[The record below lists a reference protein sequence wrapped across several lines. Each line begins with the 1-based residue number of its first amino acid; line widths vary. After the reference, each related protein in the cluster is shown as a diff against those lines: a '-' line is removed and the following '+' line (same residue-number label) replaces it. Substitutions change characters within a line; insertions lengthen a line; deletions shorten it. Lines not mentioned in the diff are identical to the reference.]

1 MKTYSFDEMVAR
13 FGLGYTYEVP
23 FNAPSTV
30 IIKQA
35 FKGIKGMGSFP
46 PVFDT
51 KEMACNAF
59 KAARLETISKSMNDL
74 EEALNQVSFFSRI
87 FNRTNIKNAEEKL
100 ADWKKKKAPVIE
112 DLKIEH
118 VELDPNSEY
127 RVFVPELEVGDKVY
141 VAIISENVLKEGV
154 YEQTITEKK
163 YFLDLN
169 KPVEIKQVNEDH
181 VKVFDLLISYSVET
195 EGERLSNN
203 LTKKMDIE
211 TDTDFHNG
219 YTYHSTRVSRDEAV
233 AYFNEKMRE
242 KIAYYQSKIIS

>member
-13 FGLGYTYEVP
+13 FGLGYTYDVP

-35 FKGIKGMGSFP
+35 FKGMGSFP
-46 PVFDT
+46 PVFDS

-59 KAARLETISKSMNDL
+59 KVARLETISQSMDDL
-74 EEALNQVSFFSRI
+74 EQALKQVGFLSRI

-100 ADWKKKKAPVIE
+100 SKWKKKKAPVID

-141 VAIISENVLKEGV
+141 VAITSENVLKEGV

-163 YFLDLN
+163 YFLNLD
-169 KPVEIKQVNEDH
+169 KPVEVKQVNEDDI
-181 VKVFDLLISYSVET
+181 KVFDLLISYSVET
-195 EGERLSNN
+195 EGERLSNTLN
-203 LTKKMDIE
+203 KKMDVE
-211 TDTDFHNG
+211 SDTDFHNG

-233 AYFNEKMRE
+233 SYFNEKMRE

>member
-13 FGLGYTYEVP
+13 FGLGYTYDVP
-23 FNAPSTV
+23 FDAPSTV

-35 FKGIKGMGSFP
+35 FKGMGSFR
-46 PVFDT
+46 PVFDS

-59 KAARLETISKSMNDL
+59 KAARLETISKSMDDL
-74 EEALNQVSFFSRI
+74 EQALKQVGFLSRI

-100 ADWKKKKAPVIE
+100 SEWKKKKAPVID

-141 VAIISENVLKEGV
+141 VAITSENVLKEGV

-163 YFLDLN
+163 YFLNLD
-169 KPVEIKQVNEDH
+169 KPVEVKQANEDDI
-181 VKVFDLLISYSVET
+181 KVFDLLISYSVET
-195 EGERLSNN
+195 EGERLSNTLN
-203 LTKKMDIE
+203 KKMDVE
-211 TDTDFHNG
+211 SDTDFHNG
-219 YTYHSTRVSRDEAV
+219 YTYHSTRVSRDDAV
-233 AYFNEKMRE
+233 AYFNAQMRE

>member
-13 FGLGYTYEVP
+13 FGLGYTYDVP

-35 FKGIKGMGSFP
+35 FKGMGSFP
-46 PVFDT
+46 QVFDT

-59 KAARLETISKSMNDL
+59 KAHRLEDIVKSMDEL
-74 EEALNQVSFFSRI
+74 EQALKHVGFFSRI

-100 ADWKKKKAPVIE
+100 SDWKNKKAPVIE

-118 VELDPNSEY
+118 VELNPNSEY

-141 VAIISENVLKEGV
+141 VAITAENVLKEGV
-154 YEQTITEKK
+154 YEQTITEKQ
-163 YFLDLN
+163 YFLNLDKPANLRIVDEQEIKIFDLN
-169 KPVEIKQVNEDH
+169 
-181 VKVFDLLISYSVET
+181 ISYQVEVK
-195 EGERLSNN
+195 GERLSNS
-203 LTKKMDIE
+203 LTKKMDVE

-219 YTYHSTRVSRDEAV
+219 YTYHSTRISRDEAV
-233 AYFNEKMRE
+233 SYFNEKMRE

>member
-35 FKGIKGMGSFP
+35 FKGMGSFP
-46 PVFDT
+46 KVFDT

-59 KAARLETISKSMNDL
+59 KAHRLEDIVKSMDEL
-74 EEALNQVSFFSRI
+74 EQALKHVGFLSRI

-100 ADWKKKKAPVIE
+100 SDWKKKKAPVIE

-118 VELDPNSEY
+118 VQLDPNSEY

-141 VAIISENVLKEGV
+141 VAITSENVLKEGV

-163 YFLDLN
+163 YFLNLD
-169 KPVEIKQVNEDH
+169 KSVEVKQVNEDDI
-181 VKVFDLLISYSVET
+181 KVFDLLISYSVET
-195 EGERLSNN
+195 EGEKLSNT
-203 LTKKMDIE
+203 LTKKMDVE
-211 TDTDFHNG
+211 LDTDFHNG
-219 YTYHSTRVSRDEAV
+219 YTYHSTRISRDEAV
-233 AYFNEKMRE
+233 SYFNEKMRE